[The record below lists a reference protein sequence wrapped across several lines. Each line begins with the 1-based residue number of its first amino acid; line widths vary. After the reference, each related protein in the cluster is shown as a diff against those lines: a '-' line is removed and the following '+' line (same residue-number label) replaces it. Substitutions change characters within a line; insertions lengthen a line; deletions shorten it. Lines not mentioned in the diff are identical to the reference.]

1 MVAEPCVGDA
11 SSIIMRYRKRFAK
24 HRIGGRRRGIETC
37 VLSKDEVRRICAAAL
52 DVLVRY
58 AACGARG
65 HGEERPWG
73 GGCGIVW
80 RPRGGARPR
89 RRCESVSTSGRLP
102 PRSSSSTPRRGRSA
116 IGATVAMGRA
126 RPRARPMRSRA
137 VAERFPQARA
147 RIAVTGSGARDIAR
161 ALGAS
166 YVQEVVAN
174 AIAVR
179 ALYPQVR
186 CAIELG
192 GQDAKMIFFRTDEG
206 YGRAAGGGHAHER
219 LVRGRHR
226 RLYRR
231 DGKAPSA

>member
-126 RPRARPMRSRA
+126 RPRARPMRSRRLPSGSPKRGRA
-137 VAERFPQARA
+137 SRSPGRARA
-147 RIAVTGSGARDIAR
+147 ISPVPSAPRMCRKWWQTPSPSGRSI
-161 ALGAS
+161 
-166 YVQEVVAN
+166 
-174 AIAVR
+174 
-179 ALYPQVR
+179 PR
-186 CAIELG
+186 CA
-192 GQDAKMIFFRTDEG
+192 
-206 YGRAAGGGHAHER
+206 
-219 LVRGRHR
+219 
-226 RLYRR
+226 
-231 DGKAPSA
+231 APSSSVGRTPR

>member
-80 RPRGGARPR
+80 RPRGGARPGGDANRSRHRVDYHQGR
-89 RRCESVSTSGRLP
+89 RHRRPDGGGPLLALPSPWGAPGRERGRCARGRLP
-102 PRSSSSTPRRGRSA
+102 SGSPKRGRASRSP
-116 IGATVAMGRA
+116 GRA
-126 RPRARPMRSRA
+126 RAISPVPSAPRMCRKWWQTPSPSGRSI
-137 VAERFPQARA
+137 P
-147 RIAVTGSGARDIAR
+147 
-161 ALGAS
+161 
-166 YVQEVVAN
+166 
-174 AIAVR
+174 
-179 ALYPQVR
+179 R
-186 CAIELG
+186 CA
-192 GQDAKMIFFRTDEG
+192 
-206 YGRAAGGGHAHER
+206 
-219 LVRGRHR
+219 
-226 RLYRR
+226 
-231 DGKAPSA
+231 APSSSVGRTPR